1 MIYYFM
7 CHGSLYHNMNVCHD
21 ITNDKT
27 KQNFEHKQKISRVYA
42 VPAKLLNPLSI
53 VISVYIVAAL
63 LVMGN

>member
-42 VPAKLLNPLSI
+42 VPAKLLKSTIDSDFCLYRGSATCN
-53 VISVYIVAAL
+53 
-63 LVMGN
+63 G